1 MNSDVSTI
9 SRATKDKDTVG
20 IEVKNGS
27 TLSAIPES
35 ERETV
40 IDTVAAAGMHS
51 LVSAA
56 PFNVFVEQYTEED
69 YKRLVRKTDFVLLP
83 LMWVLYG
90 LQQADKTGIS
100 TQATFN
106 MRADLGMKGQ
116 DYALLTTIFY
126 VSYLVF
132 EAPGN
137 YVMQRINIGKMLAV
151 FMFFW
156 GVIIVCTGFVT
167 TWTEMMVLRALQGAL
182 ESVISPAFL
191 LLIGSWY
198 RTSEHTLRSIIW
210 GTANAGFGIISSLCM
225 YDIGQAAL
233 KNPNGIDAWRG
244 ISYFLGGFTI
254 VMSFFTFAFLGTPR
268 EVWWLSKAEK
278 RMAAARV
285 VGNQTGSDR
294 TKHGE
299 WKWDQ
304 VTVAFKD
311 PQTYFF
317 FFTTVVNSLPN
328 GGTTSFG
335 SLVYVSFGFSNLET
349 ILECTVP
356 RNAFSIAWFLFVGLF
371 TRRYPKVRFLCMFVA
386 VIPAFVGMLATALQP
401 GDDVHLWSRWGA
413 YFMTVTGDVAG
424 LMIWTFVPSNVAGR
438 TKKSVTS
445 IVLFVA
451 YCVGNSVGSQVFQAK
466 WAPRYVPAILISAIF
481 YGLEMI
487 LFLVW
492 RYYYIYVNHL
502 RDKAALAKGLS
513 VEEQERLGR
522 LAAEGDVT
530 DYENDHFRYDY

>member
-1 MNSDVSTI
+1 MNSNTSII
-9 SRATKDKDTVG
+9 SSAIKDKDTVD
-20 IEVKNGS
+20 IDVRNVS

-35 ERETV
+35 ERETA
-40 IDTVAAAGMHS
+40 IDTVAAA
-51 LVSAA
+51 
-56 PFNVFVEQYTEED
+56 EQYTEED
-69 YKRLVRKTDFVLLP
+69 YKSLVRKIDLVLLP

-137 YVMQRINIGKMLAV
+137 YVMQRISIGKMLAV
-151 FMFFW
+151 SMFFW
-156 GVIIVCTGFVT
+156 GVIVLCTGFVT
-167 TWTEMMVLRALQGAL
+167 TWAEMMVLRALQGAL
-182 ESVISPAFL
+182 ESVISPVFL
-191 LLIGSWY
+191 LLIGAWY

-225 YDIGQAAL
+225 YGIGQAAL

-244 ISYFLGGFTI
+244 ISYFLGGFTV
-254 VMSFFTFAFLGTPR
+254 VMSVFTFAFLGTPR

-294 TKHGE
+294 MKHGD
-299 WKWDQ
+299 WKWHQ

-356 RNAFSIAWFLFVGLF
+356 RNAFSIVWFLVVGLI

-401 GDDVHLWSRWGA
+401 GDDAHLWSRWGT
-413 YFMTVTGDVAG
+413 YFMTVTGDIAG

-445 IVLFVA
+445 VVLFVA

-492 RYYYIYVNHL
+492 RCYYIYVNHQ
-502 RDKAALAKGLS
+502 RDIAALAKGLS
-513 VEEQERLGR
+513 AEEQERLGR
-522 LAAEGDVT
+522 LAAEADMT
-530 DYENDHFRYDY
+530 DYENYHFRYDY